1 MADAD
6 ISGQINAPPSI
17 ADAIEKLRD
26 NPEIISM
33 VASALGG
40 SSNLKPESKKES
52 EPPRDNAEVQ
62 TDGVP
67 SPANMG
73 QLVSSLAPLLSSMGR
88 SSGRDS
94 QPHERDGRT
103 SEREALLCAL
113 KPYVNENRRAAID
126 YVIRISQ
133 VSDMFKHL
141 N

>member
-6 ISGQINAPPSI
+6 ISGQTGAPPSI
-17 ADAIEKLRD
+17 ADAIEKLRE

-40 SSNLKPESKKES
+40 SVSKNEASKEPEAPNSAMEES
-52 EPPRDNAEVQ
+52 GN
-62 TDGVP
+62 
-67 SPANMG
+67 SPKSPDMG

-88 SSGRDS
+88 SPTKDTH
-94 QPHERDGRT
+94 PHERSGRT

-113 KPYVNENRRAAID
+113 KPYVSENRRAAID